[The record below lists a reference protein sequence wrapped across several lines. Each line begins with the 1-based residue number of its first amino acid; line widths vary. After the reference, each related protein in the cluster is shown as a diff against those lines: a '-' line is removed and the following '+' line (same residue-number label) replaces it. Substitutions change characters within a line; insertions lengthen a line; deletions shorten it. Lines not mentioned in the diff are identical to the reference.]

1 MKVGIDLLH
10 ARPGKCGAVSNL
22 WRNNLSLLPLIREDI
37 EYIVF
42 LRQELF
48 DYYQGKIKLHPN
60 LKFFMCDVNGRSALN
75 RIRFQEVIIPRLIE
89 QNRCD
94 ILFTSSPTP
103 TITSTAG
110 IEIFKIT
117 GIQFYSRP
125 KEFGW
130 LRSLYHHYSTRK
142 KTLRSKY
149 IIVNSHYVKK
159 EILKRIDIPDEKL
172 KVIYES
178 LDHDIFNN
186 KKSIHDCRKIIAE
199 KWGIKGKFL
208 LYVSD
213 IRPYKNPLSLIN
225 AFESL
230 RSKLKDYQL
239 ILIGQDIGGFKTY
252 LIEYVKKK
260 KLTGKVIFFD
270 YMEPFNFVFMMRAAE
285 IFIYPSSLETFG
297 TIPLEAMAC
306 GTAVIAGN
314 ETAIPEICGDSAL
327 LVDGKNHQQIAD
339 AILQIMNGDNLKT
352 ELINKGLSHV
362 KSFSWEKNA
371 AETVEVFKQAISDQH
386 KFDKVVKN

>member
-22 WRNNLSLLPLIREDI
+22 WRNNLSLLPTIREDI
-37 EYIVF
+37 EYNVF
-42 LRQELF
+42 LRPELAE
-48 DYYQGKIKLHPN
+48 YYKGKINTNPN
-60 LKFFMCDVNGRSALN
+60 LKFKICDLNGRSPLG
-75 RIRFQEVIIPRLIE
+75 RIRFQEVIIPRLVE
-89 QNRCD
+89 QNGCD
-94 ILFTSSPTP
+94 ILFTSAPTP
-103 TITSTAG
+103 TIASIAG

-130 LRSLYHHYSTRK
+130 LRSLYHHLSTRK
-142 KTLRSKY
+142 KALRSKY

-159 EILKRIDIPDEKL
+159 EILKRIDIPEEKL

-186 KKSIHDCRKIIAE
+186 EKPIKECRKFIAG

-213 IRPYKNPLSLIN
+213 IRPYKNPLSLIK

-230 RSKLKDYQL
+230 KGKLKDYQL
-239 ILIGQDIGGFKTY
+239 IMIGQDIDGYKSY
-252 LIEYVKKK
+252 LTDYVKEK
-260 KLTGKVIFFD
+260 KLTEQVFFFD
-270 YMEPFNFVFMMRAAE
+270 YMEPFNFVFLMRAAE

-306 GTAVIAGN
+306 GTPVIAGN
-314 ETAIPEICGDSAL
+314 ETAIPEICGDSAV
-327 LVDGKNHQQIAD
+327 LVDGKNYQQIAD
-339 AILQIMNGDNLKT
+339 AIMQIIKNDYLKT
-352 ELINKGLSHV
+352 ELIQKGLCHV
-362 KSFSWEKNA
+362 KNFSWQKNA
-371 AETVEVFKQAISDQH
+371 AETVEVFRQAVSNH
-386 KFDKVVKN
+386 